1 MRGKRYTEE
10 QIIGVLKEAEAG
22 MPVPELLRKHG
33 VSQQTFYRWKA
44 KFGGMDVSEAKRL
57 KALEEE
63 NRRLKRLVADQALD
77 IQMLKDVASKK
88 W

>member
-1 MRGKRYTEE
+1 MKRKRYTEE
-10 QIIGVLKEAEAG
+10 QIIAILKEGESGTAT
-22 MPVPELLRKHG
+22 PDLCRRHG
-33 VSQQTFYRWKA
+33 ISEGTFYRWKA
-44 KFGGMDVSEAKRL
+44 KFGGMDVADAARL

-77 IQMLKDVASKK
+77 IQILKEVNAKK